1 MKLKVI
7 ILLLF
12 FIITTT
18 FASIHETKHIGHDHS
33 SVDCDVCIVSQNLLS
48 DDINSNFSELTL
60 FLFDETTSIANS
72 SYRYKIIISNYSNA
86 PPKIS

>member
-7 ILLLF
+7 ILLLL

-33 SVDCDVCIVSQNLLS
+33 FVECDVCIVSQNLLS
-48 DDINSNFSELTL
+48 DDINSDFSVLA
-60 FLFDETTSIANS
+60 FLSFDETTFIANT
-72 SYRYKIIISNYSNA
+72 SYKYKTIISNYSNA